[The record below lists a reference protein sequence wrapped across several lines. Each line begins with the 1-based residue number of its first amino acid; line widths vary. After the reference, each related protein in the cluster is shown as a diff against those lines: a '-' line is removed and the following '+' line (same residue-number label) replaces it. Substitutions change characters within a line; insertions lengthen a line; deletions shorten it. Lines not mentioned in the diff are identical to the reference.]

1 MRLLSRK
8 ILLLTACLV
17 MASSGSF
24 ASVITFNSLTGNGS
38 AIPDGY
44 AGLNWNNFYLM
55 NVAPPPVGAATV
67 SYAYN
72 QGGTAA
78 SVSSTSDFNL
88 ASAWLGT
95 EWNNHLAVE
104 VVGLADGKVVDHTI
118 VALIE
123 GAPQQVNFNWTGI
136 DQVRFSPM
144 GAASTTGPLQFG
156 VSELVINPVAATP
169 EPATLLLLTPALGL
183 VASRLR
189 KFRVSKQ

>member
-17 MASSGSF
+17 TASSGSF
-24 ASVITFNSLTGNGS
+24 ASVITFNNLTGNGS

-44 AGLNWNNFYLM
+44 AGMNWHNFYLM
-55 NVAPPPVGAATV
+55 NASPTPVDAAMV

-78 SVSSTSDFNL
+78 SLSSTSDFNL

-95 EWNNHLAVE
+95 EWSARLAVE
-104 VVGLADGKVVDHTI
+104 VVGLEDGKVVDHKI

-136 DQVRFSPM
+136 DQLSFSPL
-144 GAASTTGPLQFG
+144 GAATTTGLLQFG
-156 VSELVINPVAATP
+156 VSELVINPGAATP

-183 VASRLR
+183 VASQLR